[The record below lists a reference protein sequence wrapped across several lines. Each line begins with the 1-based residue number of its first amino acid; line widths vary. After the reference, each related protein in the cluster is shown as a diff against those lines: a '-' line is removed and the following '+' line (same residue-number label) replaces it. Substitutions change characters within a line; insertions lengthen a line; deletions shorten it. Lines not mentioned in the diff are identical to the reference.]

1 MIQGIAKKN
10 GARTRYPAESF
21 FLSIAIAVLAVV
33 LSLIMGDSAVT
44 NGLIIGSVV
53 GITFFLVTWWM
64 IYCIV
69 RSKKDKS
76 VNPLLAILA
85 IKLFILKFPLVGVFL
100 WLAFK
105 YWEIN
110 PFALI
115 FGIAITQIA
124 MLASALVKIF
134 GKKE

>member
-1 MIQGIAKKN
+1 
-10 GARTRYPAESF
+10 
-21 FLSIAIAVLAVV
+21 V
-33 LSLIMGDSAVT
+33 LSLITGDSAIT
-44 NGLIIGSVV
+44 NGLAVGSAT
-53 GITFFLVTWWM
+53 GILFFLSTWFL

-85 IKLFILKFPLVGVFL
+85 IKLFILKFPLFGLLL
-100 WLAFK
+100 WLAFRFI
-105 YWEIN
+105 EMN

-115 FGIAITQIA
+115 FGIGITQIA
-124 MLASALVKIF
+124 MLVSALVKMF

>member
-1 MIQGIAKKN
+1 VIQGIARKN

-33 LSLIMGDSAVT
+33 LSLTMGDPAVT
-44 NGLIIGSVV
+44 NGLIIGSVT
-53 GITFFLVTWWM
+53 GITFFLATWFM
-64 IYCIV
+64 ISCVV

-76 VNPLLAILA
+76 VNPLLAVLA
-85 IKLFILKFPLVGVFL
+85 IKLFILKFPLFGLLL

-105 YWEIN
+105 YLQIN

-124 MLASALVKIF
+124 VLVSALVKMF

>member
-1 MIQGIAKKN
+1 MIQGIAIKN
-10 GARTRYPAESF
+10 GARTRYLAESF

-33 LSLIMGDSAVT
+33 LSLTMGDPAIT
-44 NGLIIGSVV
+44 NGLVIGSVT
-53 GITFFLVTWWM
+53 GISFFLVTWWM

-85 IKLFILKFPLVGVFL
+85 IKLFILKFPLVGLFL

-124 MLASALVKIF
+124 MLGSAVVKMF

>member
-1 MIQGIAKKN
+1 
-10 GARTRYPAESF
+10 
-21 FLSIAIAVLAVV
+21 
-33 LSLIMGDSAVT
+33 MGDPAVI
-44 NGLIIGSVV
+44 NGLIIGSVA

-69 RSKKDKS
+69 RGKKDKS
-76 VNPLLAILA
+76 VNPLMAVLA
-85 IKLFILKFPLVGVFL
+85 IKLFILKFPLLGLAL

-105 YWEIN
+105 YLQIN

-124 MLASALVKIF
+124 MLVSALAKFF
-134 GKKE
+134 GKRK